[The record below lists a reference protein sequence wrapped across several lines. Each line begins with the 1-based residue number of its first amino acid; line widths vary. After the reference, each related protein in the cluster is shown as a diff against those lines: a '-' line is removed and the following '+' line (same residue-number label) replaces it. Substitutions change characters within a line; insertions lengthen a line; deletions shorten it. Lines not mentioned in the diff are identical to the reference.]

1 MGIYS
6 IYIVN
11 RAGSLIYHYDHVANA
26 SSTEL
31 VKSYSRHPIDLVFKE
46 SERLV
51 VQYGDKETIGL
62 SVVGVN
68 DEAVQGKTLHSGQ
81 RILDFLAEPSNF
93 PIRLRFAKPRL
104 TSNERIMLGS
114 MFHSLYAI
122 AAKLSPVEKSSGIE
136 VLEAENFKLHCFQT
150 LTGLKFMLLTD
161 PRQTSSET
169 LLRKFYEIYSDYAL
183 KNPFYSLDM
192 PIRCELFDEHLKK
205 AVEQTERV
213 SAYAT
218 TQTIT

>member
-51 VQYGDKETIGL
+51 VQYGDKETSQSERRRVAILLKCTLVGL

-114 MFHSLYAI
+114 MFHS
-122 AAKLSPVEKSSGIE
+122 
-136 VLEAENFKLHCFQT
+136 
-150 LTGLKFMLLTD
+150 
-161 PRQTSSET
+161 
-169 LLRKFYEIYSDYAL
+169 
-183 KNPFYSLDM
+183 
-192 PIRCELFDEHLKK
+192 
-205 AVEQTERV
+205 
-213 SAYAT
+213 
-218 TQTIT
+218 